1 MNIWIVSM
9 ECAGIAE
16 AGGVKNVT
24 LSLCNELS
32 KLNQKVTLIIPVYK
46 STSFNL
52 ITDFQQDI
60 LSGIKINHCGKDEQ
74 ISFSKGICTL
84 GNFEVVFF
92 NHPSFSQKEGVY
104 TYTENEHKNNP
115 ELIKGSGHIDGL
127 FKDSLFAKSLCEY
140 ANHLEPSLLPD
151 IIHCQDAST
160 AMIPTFAEYNLNLK
174 NTKCVV
180 TIHNAGPAYHHS
192 FSSVGEAAWYTGFS
206 DVVLNNALNNQKVEP
221 FLLASN
227 SNAYFTTVSEEY
239 AKEITNPS
247 FASET
252 EGLSTIFFNKNQ
264 EVKGITNGIDF
275 ERYDPR
281 SKEISCLPYEFDP
294 EKLDL
299 SGKYKCREFFINE
312 VLKYKT
318 YDEVS
323 VFGNLK
329 ISDDIKDQVIFVYH
343 GRVTSQKGISVLL
356 KAIPTII
363 NTYKNVSFVIAGQGE
378 ISIENQILQMTQY
391 YTGKLVFLNGYSKK
405 LARLTNAIG
414 DFIVL
419 PSFFE
424 PCGLEDFISQ
434 IYGTLPI
441 ANRTG
446 GLNKILDYKTGL
458 LYSNNCEQ
466 SLIAKMSEAVTLK
479 KFAPDTMKQM
489 IQFASSYIQSKY
501 LWSMVVKNE
510 YLPFFEEILKKN

>member
-32 KLNQKVTLIIPVYK
+32 KLKQKVTLLIPIYK
-46 STSFNL
+46 STSFEL
-52 ITDFQQDI
+52 ITEFKKDFI
-60 LSGIKINHCGKDEQ
+60 SNIPVNHCGKDE
-74 ISFSKGICTL
+74 IVSFSRGVCTS
-84 GNFEVVFF
+84 GNFEVIFL
-92 NHPSFSQKEGVY
+92 NHPSFSLKEGVY

-115 ELIKGSGHIDGL
+115 EFIKGSGHIDGL
-127 FKDSLFAKSLCEY
+127 FMDSLFAKSVCEY
-140 ANHLEPSLLPD
+140 ANHKNEQELPD

-160 AMIPTFAEYNLNLK
+160 AMIPTFAQYNSKLQ

-206 DVVLNNALNNQKVEP
+206 EDVLNNAVNNQKVEP

-247 FASET
+247 FATET

-264 EVKGITNGIDF
+264 VVKGITNGIDF

-281 SKEISCLPYEFDP
+281 SKEISCLPFEFDP
-294 EKLDL
+294 EKSELD
-299 SGKYKCREFFINE
+299 GKTKCRQYFLDE
-312 VLKYKT
+312 VLGKKT
-318 YDEVS
+318 YDGVS

-329 ISDDIKDQVIFVYH
+329 LQDEIKKQVIFVYH
-343 GRVTSQKGISVLL
+343 GRVTAQKGISVLL
-356 KAIPTII
+356 KAIPSII
-363 NTYKNVSFVIAGQGE
+363 NTYSNVSFVIAGQGE
-378 ISIENQILQMTQY
+378 IGIENQILQMTQY
-391 YTGKLVFLNGYSKK
+391 YTGKVVFLNGYSKK

-441 ANRTG
+441 ANKTG
-446 GLNKILDYKTGL
+446 GLNKIIDYKTGF
-458 LYSNNCEQ
+458 LYTNNCAE
-466 SLIAKMSEAVTLK
+466 SLIAKMSEAITLK
-479 KFAPDTMKQM
+479 KFAPEKLIEM
-489 IQFASSYIQSKY
+489 IQYASSYIQSKY

-510 YLPFFEEILKKN
+510 YLPFFEQIIKKK